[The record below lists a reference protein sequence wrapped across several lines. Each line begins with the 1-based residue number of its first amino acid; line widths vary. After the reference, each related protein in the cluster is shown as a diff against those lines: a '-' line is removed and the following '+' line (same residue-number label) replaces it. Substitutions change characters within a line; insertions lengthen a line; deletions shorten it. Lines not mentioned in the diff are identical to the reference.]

1 MWQAIKDIGK
11 YIRYLPAL
19 LEAIRTLQTHGH
31 DIWKEIQDLRR
42 ELKEA
47 RRQLQ
52 KLRDGFDLPPP
63 PEDAGNSSS

>member
-11 YIRYLPAL
+11 YIQYLPAL
-19 LEAIRTLQTHGH
+19 LEAIRTLQSHGH

-47 RRQLQ
+47 RSELKQIR
-52 KLRDGFDLPPP
+52 KDIEIPPP
-63 PEDAGNSSS
+63 PS

>member
-19 LEAIRTLQTHGH
+19 LEAIRTLQTHGN

-47 RRQLQ
+47 RQELHKIRN
-52 KLRDGFDLPPP
+52 GFQLPPEP
-63 PEDAGNSSS
+63 GEEGSSS